1 MSNPGGI
8 CLSLWGLCR
17 RRVEELWPWWLA
29 HSSPKVRQELVSN
42 LPYWLLRGSSCH
54 RTWRFCSSVADAQHF
69 TFVSVVTRPLS
80 VPQPRGSRQG
90 DTRWAGL
97 HPSILHQ
104 ALPRWALLTTV
115 GPRGAA
121 AAAWTE
127 MGQVRH
133 S

>member
-1 MSNPGGI
+1 MPQDLEVLQQCHGRPALHI
-8 CLSLWGLCR
+8 CVSHDKASLG
-17 RRVEELWPWWLA
+17 A
-29 HSSPKVRQELVSN
+29 S
-42 LPYWLLRGSSCH
+42 
-54 RTWRFCSSVADAQHF
+54 AQ
-69 TFVSVVTRPLS
+69 R
-80 VPQPRGSRQG
+80 SRQG